1 MKKAYNI
8 LIDKLSELPSHLKGE
23 VLSWD
28 ERIDDAILTAMK
40 QYAIEVID
48 ELIKREMFD
57 INYEELIK
65 KFKTELD

>member
-8 LIDKLSELPSHLKGE
+8 LIDKLSELPSHLKGK